1 MRQTSRFILIGGC
14 AALLAGCA
22 VGPDFKPPAAQV
34 PAAWNTA
41 DRADG
46 VTSAPAGEGAW
57 WTSFHDAELTAL
69 IDRATAENL
78 DAKAAVLRI
87 AQARAQHDIVLAGAL
102 PTLDANASGE
112 VNRLSE
118 STPTGAL
125 FSKVGKVPGFSGVQ
139 IPNPYEQE
147 QLGFDASWEIDLFGR
162 VRRSA
167 EAARAD
173 TAASIE
179 DSRSVLITVLGEVAR
194 AYVDLRGAQAKRQ
207 LLSETA
213 ATTKAL
219 LQLAEQREQAGS
231 GSRIDVVRA
240 GAEASSA
247 EAQIPALDHQIDAD
261 INQLSLLIAR
271 EPGALGAELKTSQ
284 PIPPAPPL
292 VPVGLPADLARRRP
306 DIRAAEARLH
316 AATARIGVAVGEL
329 YPKLTL
335 SGQAGYQ
342 SQTLPML
349 TSWASR
355 FFTAGPAVE
364 LPIFEGGRL
373 RATVRL
379 QDSQAASGALNYRST
394 VLSALHEVDN
404 ALNAYAAD
412 RARDAALADTVAQ
425 NAESADLARQRYASG
440 LGAYTDVLDAQR
452 TLQQNALLSADARTA
467 VSIDLVV
474 IYKALGG
481 GWDAA

>member
-1 MRQTSRFILIGGC
+1 MRPSLSPFLHGLS
-14 AALLAGCA
+14 AVLLAGCA
-22 VGPDFKPPAAQV
+22 VGPDFRAPSPQV

-41 DRADG
+41 DSAAG
-46 VTSAPAGEGAW
+46 VTSAPANESAW
-57 WTSFHDAELTAL
+57 WTGFNDAELTSL
-69 IDRATAENL
+69 ITRAAAENL

-102 PTLDANASGE
+102 PTLGADASAQ
-112 VNRLSE
+112 VTRLSQ
-118 STPTGAL
+118 STPTGGL
-125 FSKVGKVPGFSGVQ
+125 FSKVGKIPGFSGVQ

-147 QLGFDASWEIDLFGR
+147 QIGFDTSWEIDLFGR

-173 TAASIE
+173 SAASVE
-179 DSRSVLITVLGEVAR
+179 DSRSVLITVQGEVAR
-194 AYVDLRGAQAKRQ
+194 AYVDLRGAQAKRR
-207 LLSETA
+207 LLDQTV
-213 ATTKAL
+213 ATDRAL
-219 LQLAEQREQAGS
+219 LNLAEQREQAGS

-240 GAEASSA
+240 GVEATG
-247 EAQIPALDHQIDAD
+247 AQAQLPALDHQITAD

-271 EPGALGAELKTSQ
+271 EPGALAAELSATQ

-292 VPVGLPADLARRRP
+292 VPIGLPADLARRRP

-316 AATARIGVAVGEL
+316 AATARVGVAMGDL

-349 TSWASR
+349 TNWASR
-355 FFTAGPAVE
+355 FFTVGPAVQ

-373 RATVRL
+373 RAAVRL
-379 QDSQAASGALNYRST
+379 QDAAAQAAALNYRGT
-394 VLSALHEVDN
+394 VLAALHEVDN
-404 ALNAYAAD
+404 ALTAYSAD
-412 RARDAALADTVAQ
+412 QARQAALADTVAQ
-425 NAESADLARQRYASG
+425 NAEAADLAQQRYASG
-440 LGAYTDVLDAQR
+440 LSAYIDVLSARRTHQQSELLSVDAQ
-452 TLQQNALLSADARTA
+452 TA

-481 GWDAA
+481 GWGAD